1 MRAISPTC
9 SRSRNVPRTASRAL
23 PLTPIFRAIS
33 TLFSGRYSFLDSS
46 ARICSLILG
55 SFAIIWA
62 KQYAQVCRFSAISI
76 GGLTMR
82 RLITSGGVVILL
94 AVIASFAAEGAKM
107 KITSSAFQEG
117 GNIPSK
123 FTCDGSDTSPPLQ
136 ITGVPSEAKSLV
148 LIVDDPDAPSGLFT
162 HWLIWNI
169 PPQTN
174 SVAEGSAPKGVQ
186 GTNDFGKSGYR
197 GPYPP
202 PGTHRYSFKIF
213 ALDRELEVRA
223 GAKRSQLDAAMK
235 GHVIAQG
242 ELAGRYA
249 RRK

>member
-1 MRAISPTC
+1 MRK
-9 SRSRNVPRTASRAL
+9 
-23 PLTPIFRAIS
+23 
-33 TLFSGRYSFLDSS
+33 
-46 ARICSLILG
+46 
-55 SFAIIWA
+55 AIIA
-62 KQYAQVCRFSAISI
+62 SA
-76 GGLTMR
+76 LA
-82 RLITSGGVVILL
+82 ILL
-94 AVIASFAAEGAKM
+94 APITSFAVGVGKM

-148 LIVDDPDAPSGLFT
+148 LIADDPDAPSGLFT
-162 HWLIWNI
+162 HWLVWNI

-174 SVAEGSAPKGVQ
+174 SIAEGSKPKGVQ
-186 GTNDFGKSGYR
+186 CTNDFGKSGYS
-197 GPYPP
+197 GPCPP

-213 ALDRELEVRA
+213 ALDRELDLRS
-223 GAKRSQLDAAMK
+223 GAKRSEVNAAMK

-242 ELAGRYA
+242 ELVGRYA